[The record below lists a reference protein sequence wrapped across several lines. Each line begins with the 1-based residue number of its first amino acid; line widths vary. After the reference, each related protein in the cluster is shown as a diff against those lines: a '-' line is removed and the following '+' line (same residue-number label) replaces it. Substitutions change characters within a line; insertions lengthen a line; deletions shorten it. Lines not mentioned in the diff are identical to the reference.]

1 MILKVVLAVKTVLFM
16 SALLGKIPNVTFI
29 SVMIDPG
36 LEKRKSHT
44 EPERKSGITQVC
56 QMFLQ
61 KLIYST
67 M

>member
-1 MILKVVLAVKTVLFM
+1 M
-16 SALLGKIPNVTFI
+16 KII

-67 M
+67 I